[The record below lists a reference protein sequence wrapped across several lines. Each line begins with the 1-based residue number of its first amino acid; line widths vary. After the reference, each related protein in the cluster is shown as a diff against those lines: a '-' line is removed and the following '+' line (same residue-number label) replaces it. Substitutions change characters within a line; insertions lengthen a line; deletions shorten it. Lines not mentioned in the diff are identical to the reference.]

1 MIVGRSL
8 VTVTQVQSLYD
19 REERVPSSLLF
30 AGLVATWLAVLVP
43 MAARRRQ
50 PMTRP
55 SDAALSCRVLERPRR
70 RDQEVSPMDDASTG
84 RGRSGAAASP
94 SERRDAGREPGWD
107 PGRDAGHGGEWRP
120 APRFRRG
127 RGGYD
132 AEAAEAAAQAK
143 YVFRQRMVLGLLLAA
158 VASGLFAGG
167 LGLAEGWYVHVSVD
181 ACLVGYLAYLR
192 RQVRVEHAIRARR
205 AARMA
210 GTRVGVSSG
219 TRAGGAPSAIRA
231 NGAPGGSRLVDSWSS
246 GKTVS
251 GARSSGE
258 TVSGGRSSGERVDG
272 RPSGERPGSTDSS
285 LDELIPDSL
294 GLTRYSH
301 VPEPRRRRGPSRR
314 RRTVADEVA
323 ARAAEATPPWGPE
336 PADGR
341 PAEPHHEPSA
351 VEVTDDGET
360 EAEALAADLDADL
373 AEEPGLPRLAPT
385 PLPERP
391 RGTVVL
397 ELDDEDPELHDLDS
411 RLHRGYRRA
420 AGQ

>member
-1 MIVGRSL
+1 MIAGRSL
-8 VTVTQVQSLYD
+8 VTVNPVQCLYD

-55 SDAALSCRVLERPRR
+55 SDAALSCRVLERPWR

-84 RGRSGAAASP
+84 RGRSGSAASP
-94 SERRDAGREPGWD
+94 SERRDAGRGPGWD
-107 PGRDAGHGGEWRP
+107 AGLGGECRS
-120 APRFRRG
+120 APKFRRG

-143 YVFRQRMVLGLLLAA
+143 YVFRQRMVLGLLVAA

-167 LGLAEGWYVHVSVD
+167 LGLVEGWYVHAGVD

-192 RQVRVEHAIRARR
+192 RQVRVEQAIRARR

-210 GTRVGVSSG
+210 GTRVGGVTYG
-219 TRAGGAPSAIRA
+219 TRASGAPSATRA
-231 NGAPGGSRLVDSWSS
+231 HTA
-246 GKTVS
+246 
-251 GARSSGE
+251 
-258 TVSGGRSSGERVDG
+258 SGGPRVNTASGGPGVIGVRPGGERVCGG
-272 RPSGERPGSTDSS
+272 RPSGVRSGSTDSS
-285 LDELIPDSL
+285 LDDLIPDTL

-301 VPEPRRRRGPSRR
+301 VREPPRRHGPSRR

-323 ARAAEATPPWGPE
+323 AREAEGAPARGPDRPHREQRPP
-336 PADGR
+336 
-341 PAEPHHEPSA
+341 EPHHEPNA
-351 VEVTDDGET
+351 ADVTADDVEIET
-360 EAEALAADLDADL
+360 EALVDDREADL